1 MPFEFRQLAIPGV
14 ILVTSKPLPDNR
26 GFFVELYKRS
36 DFERAGIREHFVQ
49 DNFSRSSKGTLRGLH
64 FQKHPKAQGKL
75 VWCLRGAIYDVAVDL
90 RLASPTYGKWV
101 AAELSERNGAMLY
114 LPPAFAHG
122 FQVLSDSADVLYKCT
137 EEYSPAHDRG
147 VLWNDPEL
155 GVTWPLADPLLSQK
169 DRGLP
174 LLRDADAAF

>member
-14 ILVTSKPLPDNR
+14 ILVTSKPILDNR

-101 AAELSERNGAMLY
+101 AAELSERNGTMLY
-114 LPPAFAHG
+114 VPPAFAHG